1 MSTEYKRVLIK
12 LSGDALSGSQGYG
25 LDKNEIRRF
34 GEEIREAYLNKV
46 QIGIVVGGGNILRG
60 AEASASGADRVGS
73 DHMGML
79 ATVINGLA
87 IKDNL
92 QQLGIKSVV
101 MSAIPIQGICETFSR
116 NSADFHLEDG
126 HVCIFVGGTGN
137 PFFTTDSAA
146 ALRAAEINADILY
159 KATKVDGIYNKDPKK
174 YDDAIHYDKISYS
187 EVIEKQLK
195 VMDTAAIAL
204 CMENN
209 MPIYVFNFTEKDQL
223 RTIMD
228 GAKTKGTLVHGD
240 NNA

>member
-1 MSTEYKRVLIK
+1 MPSERKRVLIK

-25 LDKNEIRRF
+25 IDKDEIKRFGNEITN
-34 GEEIREAYLNKV
+34 AYKAGM
-46 QIGIVVGGGNILRG
+46 QIGVVVGGGNILRG
-60 AEASASGADRVGS
+60 AEASASGADRVAA

-92 QQLGIKSVV
+92 EQQGLKVVV
-101 MSAIPIQGICETFSR
+101 MSSIAMQGVCDSFSR
-116 NSADFHLEDG
+116 NEAEKYLSSG
-126 HVCIFVGGTGN
+126 IICVFVGGTGN

-146 ALRAAEINADILY
+146 ALRAIEIGADVLY
-159 KATKVDGIYNKDPKK
+159 KATKVNGIYDKDPKK
-174 YDDAIHYDKISYS
+174 HDDAIRYDKISYS

-204 CMENN
+204 SMENKL
-209 MPIYVFNFTEKDQL
+209 PIVVFDFTKSNQL
-223 RTIMD
+223 STILD
-228 GAKTKGTLVHGD
+228 GNETNGTLVYGD

>member
-1 MSTEYKRVLIK
+1 MISNPKRVLIK

-25 LDKNEIRRF
+25 LDKNEIQRF
-34 GEEIREAYLNKV
+34 GNEIKTAYESGL

-60 AEASASGADRVGS
+60 AEASESGSDRVGA

-92 QQLGIKSVV
+92 QQLGLKCVV
-101 MSAIPIQGICETFSR
+101 MSSFPIQGICETFTR
-116 NSADFHLEDG
+116 NRAEFHLSDG
-126 HVCIFVGGTGN
+126 HVCVFVGGTGN

-146 ALRAAEINADILY
+146 ALRAAEIKADILY
-159 KATKVDGIYNKDPKK
+159 KATKVDGIYDKDPKK
-174 YDDAIHYDKISYS
+174 HSDAKHFPKIKYS
-187 EVIEKQLK
+187 EVLEKNLR
-195 VMDTAAIAL
+195 VMDAAAIAL

-209 MPIYVFNFTEKDQL
+209 MPIYVFNFTEADQL
-223 RTIMD
+223 RRILS
-228 GAKTKGTLVHGD
+228 GEETKGTLVVGA

>member
-1 MSTEYKRVLIK
+1 MANERKRVLIK

-34 GEEIREAYLNKV
+34 GEEIQEAYNNNK

-60 AEASASGADRVGS
+60 AEASASGADRVAS

-92 QQLGIKSVV
+92 GQIGINSVV
-101 MSAIPIQGICETFSR
+101 MSSIEMKGVCETFTR
-116 NSADFHLEDG
+116 NSAEAYLNDG
-126 HVCIFVGGTGN
+126 VVCIFVGGTGN

-159 KATKVDGIYNKDPKK
+159 KATKVDGIYDKDPKK
-174 YDDAIHYDKISYS
+174 HDDAVHFEKISYS
-187 EVIEKQLK
+187 DVITKQLR

-204 CMENN
+204 CRENN
-209 MPIYVFNFTEKDQL
+209 LPIYVFDFTEKNQL
-223 RTIMD
+223 RTIMN
-228 GAKTKGTLVHGD
+228 GSEINGTLVYGED
-240 NNA
+240 DA